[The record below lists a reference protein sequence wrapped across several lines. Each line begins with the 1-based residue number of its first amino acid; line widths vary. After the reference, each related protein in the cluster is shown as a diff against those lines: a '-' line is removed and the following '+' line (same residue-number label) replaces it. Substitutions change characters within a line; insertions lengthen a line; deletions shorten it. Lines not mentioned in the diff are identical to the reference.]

1 MAGYRKLPS
10 GMWQAAIRLPDGRRR
25 TRTDPLKG
33 VVRTWAE
40 DAEAAIRRGE
50 WADPK
55 DGRVTLAEW
64 WTDWS
69 GTRLIELAT
78 QRRDESHW
86 KVHVEPRWGRVRL
99 SAITAWDVEAWL
111 VDMRKAGVGATTA
124 QQSFRLLRHMLSTA
138 ARHRMIPSDPTATVR
153 APKVSKHVDRFLSW
167 AEWLVLREALPSD
180 RDRAMCSLMA
190 LSGLRWGEVAG
201 LHSHRV
207 DTERREVVVVDV
219 LQRDGTIKHAPKSA
233 SGQRVVPLTASTVE
247 LLEPLL
253 SGHDRV
259 FPSVDYTNWRRRVF
273 VPAVQAAGLAEPWPT
288 PHDLRH
294 SFGSWLAESG
304 VPPHEIQAS
313 MGHSSLRATERYL
326 HAGDGRLARARDAVS
341 RLEIGS

>member
-10 GMWQAAIRLPDGRRR
+10 GLWQASIRLPDGRRR

-64 WTDWS
+64 WADWS
-69 GTRLIELAT
+69 AARLIELAT
-78 QRRDESHW
+78 SRRDESHW
-86 KVHVEPRWGRVRL
+86 KVHLEPRWGRVKL
-99 SAITAWDVEAWL
+99 SAITAMDIEVWL
-111 VDMRKAGVGATTA
+111 ADMKRAGVGPTTIA
-124 QQSFRLLRHMLSTA
+124 QSFRLLRHMLSTA
-138 ARHRMIPSDPTATVR
+138 ARHKMIGVDPTATVKP
-153 APKVSKHVDRFLSW
+153 PKVPKHVDRFLTW
-167 AEWLVLREALPSD
+167 PEWVALRDALPSD

-207 DTERREVVVVDV
+207 DLTRRELRVVEV
-219 LQRDGTIKHAPKSA
+219 LQRDGSIKPAPKSV
-233 SGQRVVPLTASTVE
+233 SGQRVVPLTESTSA
-247 LLEPLL
+247 LLGPLL
-253 SGHDRV
+253 SGHERV

-273 VPAVQAAGLAEPWPT
+273 VPAVRAAGLAEPHPT

-294 SFGSWLAESG
+294 SFGSWLAEAG
-304 VPPHEIQAS
+304 VPVHEIQAS
-313 MGHSSLRATERYL
+313 LGHSTLRATERYL
-326 HAGDGRLARARDAVS
+326 HAGDGRLARTRDVLSVRELGA
-341 RLEIGS
+341 